1 MTMYVHLLVFTQRD
15 TGGGGAGDGSV
26 GKSACCVGIRI

>member
-15 TGGGGAGDGSV
+15 TGGRGAGDGSV

>member
-15 TGGGGAGDGSV
+15 TGGGEGDGSA
-26 GKSACCVGIRI
+26 GKSACCVGIGI